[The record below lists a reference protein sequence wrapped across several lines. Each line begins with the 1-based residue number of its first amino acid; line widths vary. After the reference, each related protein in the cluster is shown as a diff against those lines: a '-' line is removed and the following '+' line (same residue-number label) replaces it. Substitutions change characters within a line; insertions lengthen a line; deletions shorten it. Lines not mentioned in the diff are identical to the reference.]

1 MTKFTLSC
9 QCLIGPCSV
18 LRFKGLPSSCRCA
31 MNQGSFSTSDEFL
44 QTGISS
50 SGNCCDGITL
60 IKRGQILKIKIRIWS
75 KNDPDDQQLNSCTAK
90 NLWFSA
96 TSKCKIAG
104 GSY

>member
-60 IKRGQILKIKIRIWS
+60 IKRGQILKIKIRTFGLKMILMTS
-75 KNDPDDQQLNSCTAK
+75 NLILALKRVSGSQQLPNVK
-90 NLWFSA
+90 
-96 TSKCKIAG
+96 
-104 GSY
+104 

>member
-31 MNQGSFSTSDEFL
+31 VNQGSFSTSDEFL
-44 QTGISS
+44 QTVISS

-60 IKRGQILKIKIRIWS
+60 IKRGQILKIKIRTFGLKMILMTS
-75 KNDPDDQQLNSCTAK
+75 NLILALKRVSGSQQLPNVK
-90 NLWFSA
+90 
-96 TSKCKIAG
+96 
-104 GSY
+104 